1 MTLQQKREK
10 LFQELASISMLAEL
24 IKIYYANSIQDTLFR
39 NPKIQSKADKIKS
52 FAESIQ
58 KKELGDAVRIIPE
71 HADMMENEHAVQLW
85 RIMNYFA
92 FRPTKVLEEFAD
104 GLEVME

>member
-10 LFQELASISMLAEL
+10 LFQELACISMLAEL
-24 IKIYYANSIQDTLFR
+24 IKIYYANSIQDTRFR

-85 RIMNYFA
+85 RIMDYFA
-92 FRPTKVLEEFAD
+92 FMPTKKLEEFAD
-104 GLEVME
+104 GLEGIE